1 MKKILVLFIVGFS
14 MASCV
19 VVKPYEMVYLND
31 PDMNL
36 NDRKELKFEKTFRA
50 YREGAAGANGG
61 KAGGGCGCN

>member
-14 MASCV
+14 LTSCV
-19 VVKPYEMVYLND
+19 AVKPYEMVYLND

-36 NDRKELKFEKTFRA
+36 NDRKELKFEKTFQA